1 MNIVLNVYK
10 EATMLAYLKFLIMKL
25 IESNDYD
32 IDEIQYDNSDEIS
45 YEE

>member
-1 MNIVLNVYK
+1 
-10 EATMLAYLKFLIMKL
+10 MLAYLKFLIMKL

>member
-1 MNIVLNVYK
+1 
-10 EATMLAYLKFLIMKL
+10 MLTYLKLLIKKL

-32 IDEIQYDNSDEIS
+32 IDEIQYDSSDEIS

>member
-1 MNIVLNVYK
+1 
-10 EATMLAYLKFLIMKL
+10 MLTYLKLLIKKL
-25 IESNDYD
+25 IELNTYD